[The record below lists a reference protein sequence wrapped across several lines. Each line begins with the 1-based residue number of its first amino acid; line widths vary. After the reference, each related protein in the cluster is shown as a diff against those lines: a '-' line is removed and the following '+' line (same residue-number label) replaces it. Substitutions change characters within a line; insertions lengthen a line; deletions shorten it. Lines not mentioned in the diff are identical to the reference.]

1 MRYLHEKRK
10 TGSLADTVTLAYG
23 PVPKYV
29 EYIAFNCDGLVNS
42 IESIWV
48 NLKSSKQLV

>member
-1 MRYLHEKRK
+1 MPLQCDIRGTEQHP
-10 TGSLADTVTLAYG
+10 G
-23 PVPKYV
+23 PVPKCRTSHD
-29 EYIAFNCDGLVNS
+29 ALNP